1 MQHYQ
6 RHTLTSGMNCP
17 YHPTMKMFVNGC
29 GGKGMKIV
37 NKCLSF
43 LPSSE
48 LFYGACSLHD
58 VVYALVCLEPIQVTT
73 QDGKTWTLR
82 DREDCDNIWLSE
94 MLSIAGKLK
103 WKWQRKL
110 MRWAARRNYR
120 IVRAKGETWFK
131 HEH

>member
-1 MQHYQ
+1 MQHYH
-6 RHTLTSGMNCP
+6 RNALTSELNCP
-17 YHPTMKMFVNGC
+17 YHPEQKMFVNGC

-37 NKCLSF
+37 NKALSL
-43 LPSSE
+43 LPSSD

-58 VVYALVCLEPIQVTT
+58 VVYALVSLDPIQVTT

-94 MLSIAGKLK
+94 MLDITSTLNWG
-103 WKWQRKL
+103 WQRSL
-110 MRWAARRNYR
+110 MRWAARRNYN
-120 IVRAKGETWFK
+120 IVRANGDSWFK